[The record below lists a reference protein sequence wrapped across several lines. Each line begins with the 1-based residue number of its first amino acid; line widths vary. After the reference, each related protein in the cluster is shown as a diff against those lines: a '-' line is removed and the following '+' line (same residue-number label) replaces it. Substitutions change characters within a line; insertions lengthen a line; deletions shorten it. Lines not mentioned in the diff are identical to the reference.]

1 MPTTDPR
8 KAAPGSRGGAQRRRR
23 TVITYIA
30 AGAILASGAVV
41 ALFQLGGPTVLPGT
55 CEVRAQGGATIPLT
69 TEQAHI
75 ASVIGAVSLERR
87 LPARAAVIATATA
100 MQESKLRNL
109 DHGDR
114 DSLGVFQ
121 QRPSQ
126 GWGTPA
132 QLQDPVYATREF
144 YDHLVKVKG
153 YLDRPLTEVAQDVQ
167 KSGFPDA
174 YAKHEEDAQVIAGA
188 FTGDAPFTATCR
200 LDPPSGTTSAGQ
212 IAAEINDLFGTRARG
227 ADGAVT
233 VNTSS
238 ARGAAAIASWGVAN
252 AARHGITSVSSN
264 GHTWTR
270 ASDASTLRW
279 VQDPAAPGARSTT
292 LRTG

>member
-1 MPTTDPR
+1 MTSRSVAPR
-8 KAAPGSRGGAQRRRR
+8 SRDAARRRRR
-23 TVITYIA
+23 TLITYVA
-30 AGAILASGAVV
+30 AGAILVSGAVV

-55 CEVRAQGGATIPLT
+55 CEVRTEGSATIALT
-69 TEQAHI
+69 TEQAHV
-75 ASVIGAVSLERR
+75 ASVIGAVSIEQR
-87 LPARAAVIATATA
+87 LPRRAAVIATATA

-144 YDHLVKVKG
+144 YRHLVKVKG
-153 YLDRPLTEVAQDVQ
+153 YLDRPLTQVAQDVQ

-174 YAKHEEDAQVIAGA
+174 YAKHEPDATFIARS
-188 FTGDAPFTATCR
+188 FTGDAPFTVTCR
-200 LDPPSGTTSAGQ
+200 LDPPAKATPTAD
-212 IAAEINDLFGTRARG
+212 IAAELNELFGTRARA

-233 VNTSS
+233 VNTDSR
-238 ARGAAAIASWGVAN
+238 RGSAAIASWGVAN
-252 AARHGITSVSSN
+252 AARHGITSVSYN

-270 ASDASTLRW
+270 DRGASTLRW
-279 VQDPAAPGARSTT
+279 VQDADAPGDRSAT
-292 LRTG
+292 LRTR

>member
-1 MPTTDPR
+1 MTWVV
-8 KAAPGSRGGAQRRRR
+8 AGAVLA
-23 TVITYIA
+23 TGAIA
-30 AGAILASGAVV
+30 ALT
-41 ALFQLGGPTVLPGT
+41 QLGGPTVLPGT
-55 CEVRAQGGATIPLT
+55 CEVRTEGGGSLPLT

-75 ASVIGAVSLERR
+75 ASIIGAVSLDDR
-87 LPARAAVIATATA
+87 LPRRAAVIATATA

-109 DHGDR
+109 DYGDR

-126 GWGTPA
+126 GWGNPA

-144 YDHLVKVKG
+144 YRHLVKVDG

-174 YAKHEEDAQVIAGA
+174 YAKHEEDATVIANA
-188 FTGDAPFTATCR
+188 FTGDAPFSVTCR
-200 LDPPSGTTSAGQ
+200 LDGPSRSTSASD
-212 IAAEINDLFGTRARG
+212 IAAEVNDLFGTRARG
-227 ADGAVT
+227 SDGAVR
-233 VNTSS
+233 VNTDSP
-238 ARGAAAIASWGVAN
+238 RGASAIASWGVAN
-252 AARHGITSVSSN
+252 AARHGITSVSYN

-270 ASDASTLRW
+270 ASDATTLRW
-279 VQDPAAPGARSTT
+279 APDSNAPGTRSAT